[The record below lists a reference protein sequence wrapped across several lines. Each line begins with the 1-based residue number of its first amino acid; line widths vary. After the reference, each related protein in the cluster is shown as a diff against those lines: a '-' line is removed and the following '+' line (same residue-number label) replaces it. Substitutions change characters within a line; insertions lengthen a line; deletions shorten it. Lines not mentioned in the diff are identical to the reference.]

1 MACEVG
7 AIILKDEETVS
18 LWDSGPCLS
27 AHGCSETGMTF
38 LPPEFTSCPPGP
50 APSYKMGLSFKP
62 PRNQH
67 PKDDNRCT
75 LSHLYF
81 TRAVTFS

>member
-27 AHGCSETGMTF
+27 AHGCSETGTTF

-50 APSYKMGLSFKP
+50 ANLLQNGSFFQTSTKP
-62 PRNQH
+62 A
-67 PKDDNRCT
+67 
-75 LSHLYF
+75 S
-81 TRAVTFS
+81 

>member
-50 APSYKMGLSFKP
+50 VTSYKMGLSFKP
-62 PRNQH
+62 P
-67 PKDDNRCT
+67 
-75 LSHLYF
+75 
-81 TRAVTFS
+81 